1 MNYSKTI
8 LCFADSR
15 KLTGRCI
22 AGKELNHRQLGG
34 WVRPVSARPAE
45 EISITDRRYQDGTMP
60 AVMDLIEIP
69 MSAPKPNGFQHE
81 NHLIDDQYY
90 WVKQGR
96 GTWQDALKAVDRT
109 AGPLW
114 LDGDHS
120 YNGMNDR
127 ITIASAANLTSSLML
142 VKPTDLVLAVAMEGP
157 DGKRKRKVRAKFH
170 LGSTHYWLSVTDVAV
185 EDVYL
190 KGEDGEF
197 PVDEAI
203 LCVSLS
209 EPFNGYTFKLA
220 AAVITPE
227 NIGT

>member
-22 AGKELNHRQLGG
+22 AGKELNNAQVGG

-60 AVMDLIEIP
+60 RVMDLILIP
-69 MSAPKPNGFQHE
+69 MSAPKPNGFQKE

-90 WVKQGR
+90 WVRQGR
-96 GTWQDALKAVDRT
+96 GTWQHALNAVDRT

-120 YNGMNDR
+120 YNGTNDR
-127 ITIASAANLTSSLML
+127 ITVASAAQLTSSLML
-142 VKPTDLVLAVAMEGP
+142 VKPTNLVLTVAMEGP
-157 DGKRKRKVRAKFH
+157 DDRRKRKVRARFS
-170 LGSTHYWLSVTDVAV
+170 LGNTDYCFSVTDVAV
-185 EDVYL
+185 EDAYL
-190 KGEDGEF
+190 KGPDGAF
-197 PVDEAI
+197 PVQEAVI
-203 LCVSLS
+203 CVSLS